1 MARRYIFEKNK
12 PEYVRRREAA
22 ERKAKRQAAGR
33 KAAETRRAKQGKQP
47 LPRNM
52 SGAAQIK
59 AQIRYI
65 NQRLRKYGDPEHL
78 LDLLPPVAKTNYKKG
93 RLSASAE
100 SVAFFA
106 GGQAGSMLS
115 QIQAS
120 IHKRDVSN
128 PVREMLEET
137 LGEIYD
143 ELKNIGKDHFYQ
155 MIGRDLGQKFVDALK
170 NDADT
175 DKKIKDLAA
184 KWQEARKK
192 IPEYYDEQIRGGKLV
207 PFTDE

>member
-1 MARRYIFEKNK
+1 MARRYIFESSK
-12 PEYVRRREAA
+12 PERVRKAEAA
-22 ERKAKRQAAGR
+22 AKHAERQAAGR

-52 SGAAQIK
+52 SGAAQIR

-78 LDLLPPVAKTNYKKG
+78 LDLLPPVAKTDHKKG

-120 IHKRDVSN
+120 IRKRDVSN

-137 LGEIYD
+137 LSDIYD
-143 ELKNIGKDHFYQ
+143 ELKDIGKDRFYQ
-155 MIGRDLGQKFVDALK
+155 MIGRDLGQRFADALK

-175 DKKIKDLAA
+175 DAKIKDLAA

-192 IPEYYDEQIRGGKLV
+192 IPEYYEEQIRGGKLV
-207 PFTDE
+207 PFTDD

>member
-1 MARRYIFEKNK
+1 MTMAKRYIFESSK
-12 PEYVRRREAA
+12 PERVRKAEAA
-22 ERKAKRQAAGR
+22 AKHAARQAAGR

-65 NQRLRKYGDPEHL
+65 NQRLRKYGDPDHL
-78 LDLLPPVAKTNYKKG
+78 LDLLPPVARTDRG
-93 RLSASAE
+93 RLSASKA

-106 GGQAGSMLS
+106 GGQAGDLLD
-115 QIQAS
+115 QIKAS
-120 IHKRDVSN
+120 IRKRGVSE
-128 PVREMLEET
+128 PVRDMLNET

-143 ELKNIGKDHFYQ
+143 ELKDIGKDRFYQ
-155 MIGRDLGQKFVDALK
+155 MIGRDLGQRFADSLRT
-170 NDADT
+170 DADT
-175 DKKIKDLAA
+175 DAKIKDLVG

-192 IPEYYDEQIRGGKLV
+192 IPEYYEEQIRGGKLT
-207 PFTDE
+207 PFTD